1 MDPETEA
8 DLVKAIQ
15 IAVLE
20 TRLGVH
26 PIKSAHGLSVF
37 LRELSQRGSL
47 SLDELTE
54 NRAMLGGWTD
64 EHAKGWAKG
73 YAEGC
78 ATAILRVLE
87 QRGVSV
93 SDEIDG
99 FLTTRT
105 DVKALT
111 DWMDLALTVTDA
123 KDLFTSR
130 PECSQAPED

>member
-1 MDPETEA
+1 MRGKPKRIPGTA
-8 DLVKAIQ
+8 PAGP
-15 IAVLE
+15 
-20 TRLGVH
+20 RL
-26 PIKSAHGLSVF
+26 PRS
-37 LRELSQRGSL
+37 LRTNLIRPREDDRRPSS
-47 SLDELTE
+47 
-54 NRAMLGGWTD
+54 
-64 EHAKGWAKG
+64 G

-111 DWMDLALTVTDA
+111 DWLDLALTVTDA

-130 PECSQAPED
+130 PEGSQAPEE

>member
-15 IAVLE
+15 VTVLE

-26 PIKSAHGLSVF
+26 PIKSVHGLSVF

-54 NRAMLGGWTD
+54 NRARLGGWTD

-93 SDEIDG
+93 PDEIDG
-99 FLTTRT
+99 FLTTRS
-105 DVKALT
+105 DLKALT
-111 DWMDLALTVTDA
+111 DWLDLALAVTDA

-130 PECSQAPED
+130 PE

>member
-54 NRAMLGGWTD
+54 NRAMLGRWTD
-64 EHAKGWAKG
+64 EHANGWAKG

-93 SDEIDG
+93 PDEIDG

-111 DWMDLALTVTDA
+111 DWLDLALTVTDA
-123 KDLFTSR
+123 KDLFTSW
-130 PECSQAPED
+130 PVCSQAPED